1 MPAVQ
6 VEVDGAVLREGDT
19 FALEQRSLELPST
32 DFVGRNPAFGIDDPV
47 PGHAVV
53 VVEPM
58 KYRSDLAGGQRR
70 TDLGSYLAVG
80 DDLAVRNGRHEGDH
94 PASKAVTLIHVN
106 TVRHSATNTREA
118 AVHCGHEKLAGSTSA
133 GRHRVCSTASQRGY
147 LPVPG
152 DIVLESNLVFETN
165 AARGQMGLSQLE
177 QDPGLIAAT
186 RQHALEMATMD
197 YFSHTSPVPEHETV
211 AHRLT
216 KTGSP
221 LVTVGENL
229 ALLQGQPDLAK
240 AAIAGWL
247 ESPGHRENLLNP
259 TFTHVGFGTAVNGRD
274 ETVIVQV
281 LAYIPVRL
289 VGFDIQTEA
298 IDTTSVTIVARASAT
313 VSSLLSIGGT
323 STPPRTLES
332 GDNELSLELVDPQSE
347 RYHIRIRASL
357 SISQA

>member
-1 MPAVQ
+1 MKSLLAALLL
-6 VEVDGAVLREGDT
+6 GAT
-19 FALEQRSLELPST
+19 AFAQPLPS
-32 DFVGRNPAFGIDDPV
+32 
-47 PGHAVV
+47 
-53 VVEPM
+53 
-58 KYRSDLAGGQRR
+58 
-70 TDLGSYLAVG
+70 
-80 DDLAVRNGRHEGDH
+80 
-94 PASKAVTLIHVN
+94 
-106 TVRHSATNTREA
+106 
-118 AVHCGHEKLAGSTSA
+118 
-133 GRHRVCSTASQRGY
+133 GY

-152 DIVLESNLVFETN
+152 DVVLESNLVFETN
-165 AARGQMGLSQLE
+165 AARGQMGLSQLA
-177 QDPGLIAAT
+177 QDPGLIAAA

-197 YFSHTSPVPEHETV
+197 YFSHTSPVPGHETV

-259 TFTHVGFGTAVNGRD
+259 TFTHVGFGTAVNGRN

-298 IDTTSVTIVARASAT
+298 IDTTSVTIVARASTT

-323 STPPRTLES
+323 STPPRTLEP
-332 GDNELSLELVDPQSE
+332 GDHELSLELVDPQGE
-347 RYHIRIRASL
+347 RYHIRIGASL
-357 SISQA
+357 AGQEGYILQDAGWLDIGSGTWSRDPLGSRQVVEIVGMHVATSRADATRIRFQYQQTSSTELAVFLAQEHLPGVITDRGAIDLLVPASAVGVPVQIGIVEGTRVAIFHAFELRLESGRIRLAPASP

>member
-1 MPAVQ
+1 MKSLLVALLL
-6 VEVDGAVLREGDT
+6 GAT
-19 FALEQRSLELPST
+19 AFAQPLPS
-32 DFVGRNPAFGIDDPV
+32 
-47 PGHAVV
+47 
-53 VVEPM
+53 
-58 KYRSDLAGGQRR
+58 
-70 TDLGSYLAVG
+70 
-80 DDLAVRNGRHEGDH
+80 
-94 PASKAVTLIHVN
+94 
-106 TVRHSATNTREA
+106 
-118 AVHCGHEKLAGSTSA
+118 
-133 GRHRVCSTASQRGY
+133 GY

-152 DIVLESNLVFETN
+152 DVVLESNLVFETN

-177 QDPGLIAAT
+177 QDPGLIAAA

-197 YFSHTSPVPEHETV
+197 YFGHTSPVPEHETV

-247 ESPGHRENLLNP
+247 ESPGHRENLLNS

-323 STPPRTLES
+323 STPPRTLEP
-332 GDNELSLELVDPQSE
+332 GDHELSLELVDPQSE
-347 RYHIRIRASL
+347 RYHIRIGASL
-357 SISQA
+357 AGQEGYILQDAGWLDIGSGTWSRDPLGSRQVVEIAGMRVATSRADATRIRFQYQQTSSTELAVFLAQEHLPGVITDGGTIDLLVPASAVGVPVQIGVVEGTRVAIFHAFELRLESGRIRLAPASP